1 MIDHVSVCVCT
12 FHRNEMLARLLRNL
26 ALQDSRGGFTF
37 SAVVVDNDPS
47 GPAREGVER
56 LRSET
61 GLEIAYGVEPK
72 KGIPAA
78 RNRALRLAKGSH
90 IGIIDDDEIP
100 PPHWLATLYGAIQ
113 AYGADG
119 ALGPVYP
126 YFETRPPE
134 WLERSGL
141 YDLPHEPTGTFLKW
155 SQCYT
160 GNVLLKKEVFDRQGL
175 RFDETF
181 LTGGSDQDFF
191 RRAMTAGFRFIAV
204 EEAPVHEVVPPER
217 WTKGYFVR
225 RALVNGFNAQ
235 KYVAR
240 EGRPLKSIAALLK
253 SAAAAVIY
261 AAGAPVCA
269 VLGTHL
275 LVKDLERGAYHLSR
289 VAAAF
294 GIELWRKR
302 DF

>member
-1 MIDHVSVCVCT
+1 
-12 FHRNEMLARLLRNL
+12 MLARLLRNL
-26 ALQDSRGGFTF
+26 ALQDSRGRFTF

-47 GPAREGVER
+47 GPARENVDR
-56 LRSET
+56 LRLET
-61 GLEIAYGVEPK
+61 GLEIAYDIEPK

-78 RNRALRLAKGSH
+78 RNHAVRLAKGGF

-100 PPHWLATLYGAIQ
+100 PPHWLATLYEAVQ
-113 AYGADG
+113 EFHADG
-119 ALGPVYP
+119 ALGPVFP
-126 YFETRPPE
+126 YFETRPPD
-134 WLERSGL
+134 WLKKSGL

-175 RFDETF
+175 EFDETF

-191 RRAMTAGFRFIAV
+191 RRAMAAGFRFIAV
-204 EEAPVHEVVPPER
+204 EEAPIHEAVPPER
-217 WTKGYFVR
+217 WTKNYFVR

-240 EGRPLKSIAALLK
+240 EGRPLKS
-253 SAAAAVIY
+253 AAAILTSAVAAVVY
-261 AAGAPVCA
+261 AVGAPICA
-269 VLGTHL
+269 VLGTHV
-275 LVKDLERGAYHLSR
+275 LVNDLERGAYHLSR

-294 GIELWRKR
+294 GIELWSKR